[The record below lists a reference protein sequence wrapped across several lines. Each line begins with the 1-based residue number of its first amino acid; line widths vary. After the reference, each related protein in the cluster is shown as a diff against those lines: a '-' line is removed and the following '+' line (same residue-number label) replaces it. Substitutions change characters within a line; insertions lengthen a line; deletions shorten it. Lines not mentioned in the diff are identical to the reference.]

1 MISKDSKIS
10 LSFSEAGESLSKLGV
25 YKTAE
30 VYVKNA
36 FTKNE
41 VFKINK
47 PMQTIKRAEF
57 TKSTRHI
64 TLGSAFVEKALEF
77 PKKPEDTNYHRWLR
91 TPLGRISQSWKKLS
105 DEQKI
110 KFHIEQYVFDMGG
123 EDYKFE
129 II

>member
-1 MISKDSKIS
+1 MIPKDSRIS
-10 LSFSEAGESLSKLGV
+10 LSFLEAGESLSMLGV

-30 VYVKNA
+30 IYVKNA

-47 PMQTIKRAEF
+47 PMKVIKKPEYA
-57 TKSTRHI
+57 KSTTHV
-64 TLGSAFVEKALEF
+64 TLYSMFVEKALEH
-77 PKKPEDTNYHRWLR
+77 PKKPEGVNYHRWLR
-91 TPLGRISQSWKKLS
+91 TPLGRISQGWKKLT
-105 DEQKI
+105 DEQKL
-110 KFHIEQYVFDMGG
+110 KFHVEQYVFDMGG